1 MALGQA
7 SAVGP
12 AQVQAMALAQA
23 RAMAL
28 GQVSA
33 VEPAQVLAAAPDQAQ
48 ARALAQASENQMV
61 PPQPL
66 GRQMPRQ

>member
-12 AQVQAMALAQA
+12 AQAQ
-23 RAMAL
+23 AMAL

-33 VEPAQVLAAAPDQAQ
+33 VEPAQVLATAPDQAQ
-48 ARALAQASENQMV
+48 ARTLAQASENQMV
-61 PPQPL
+61 PPQPPE
-66 GRQMPRQ
+66 RQMPRQ